1 MSLPLSGVWAWGGP
15 STSSHTPTPALCRR
29 PPPPDFESGDPPYR
43 SACSS
48 GAWCRG
54 RRGLEVWWSPWPRL
68 RCRGWSGW
76 PWPSRQADAV
86 PSGRGEWLPNLHAAT
101 AGAKDTAWA
110 LPWNFSAQLPPPP
123 IDLSPMTPCPRS
135 SLSQQARPQP
145 RCEQRQR
152 EHPSRGRSRPV
163 GCPVTS
169 GWQVSQPSTGQ
180 TREGPW
186 TQSNQGG
193 FRRGQHPAPQAAVAS
208 EGCAEPRRPTKAH
221 GGGRPVC
228 GEPRG
233 ARPGRVQGRRTQS

>member
-1 MSLPLSGVWAWGGP
+1 MAAVAWRCGGARGP
-15 STSSHTPTPALCRR
+15 
-29 PPPPDFESGDPPYR
+29 G
-43 SACSS
+43 S
-48 GAWCRG
+48 GAVGGVGGRG
-54 RRGLEVWWSPWPRL
+54 RAGRLTRCLQGEGNGFQTYTRPLPGQRTRRG
-68 RCRGWSGW
+68 RCPGTSA
-76 PWPSRQADAV
+76 PSC
-86 PSGRGEWLPNLHAAT
+86 
-101 AGAKDTAWA
+101 
-110 LPWNFSAQLPPPP
+110 PPPP

-221 GGGRPVC
+221 GGGQPVC

-233 ARPGRVQGRRTQS
+233 ARPGRVQGCRTQS